1 MKRRSAMRP
10 LCMLTLGPGVAD
22 RVRLDAPL
30 NDGGVLTG
38 DGNPARIA
46 SGLKRAGGNALGD
59 MPIGAPV

>member
-10 LCMLTLGPGVAD
+10 LCMVTLGPGVAD

-30 NDGGVLTG
+30 TESGVLKG
-38 DGNPARIA
+38 VGNAARSA

-59 MPIGAPV
+59 MLLGTPL